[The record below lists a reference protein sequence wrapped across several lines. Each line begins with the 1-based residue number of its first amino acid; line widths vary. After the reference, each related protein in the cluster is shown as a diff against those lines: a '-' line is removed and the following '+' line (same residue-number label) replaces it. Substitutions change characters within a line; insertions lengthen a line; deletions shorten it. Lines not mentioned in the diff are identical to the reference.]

1 MLLVG
6 SPFKTPKNP
15 RNQVTSK
22 RLEAQQG
29 WNPKATHLSDE
40 FVTSFAP
47 FSYLNHIC
55 PDSILKVF
63 RFHLDFILKKKGGL
77 SAIGPHHL
85 MMLDEH
91 LPHLRNVDG

>member
-40 FVTSFAP
+40 FVTSFPA
-47 FSYLNHIC
+47 FSC
-55 PDSILKVF
+55 ES
-63 RFHLDFILKKKGGL
+63 
-77 SAIGPHHL
+77 
-85 MMLDEH
+85 H
-91 LPHLRNVDG
+91 LPRFDPESL